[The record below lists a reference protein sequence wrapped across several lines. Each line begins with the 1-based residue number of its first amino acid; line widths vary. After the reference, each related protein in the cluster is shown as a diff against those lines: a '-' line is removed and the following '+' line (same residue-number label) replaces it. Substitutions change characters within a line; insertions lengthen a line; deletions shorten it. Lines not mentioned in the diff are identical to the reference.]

1 MALSYLKD
9 AVTAL
14 SRLFYPHI
22 CELCGTELNGPEEV
36 LCLHCSLALPRT
48 GLHKHANN
56 KVYQTFTGRIPVS
69 RATAFTYFTKEGM
82 MQHLLHRL
90 KYKSR
95 TDIADYLGKLFAADL
110 LTTGWLEG
118 IDLLIPVPL
127 HRRKAYRRG
136 FNQSDFIADGMAL
149 TAGLPV
155 DKAILSRVQDTESQ
169 TRKTRLERIDNVS
182 QVFRVQKPELING
195 KHILLI
201 DDVLTTGATLEA
213 AGLALLEAG
222 AANLSMAAL
231 ALASD

>member
-1 MALSYLKD
+1 MALPYLKD

-22 CELCGTELNGPEEV
+22 CELCGTELNGQEEV
-36 LCLHCSLALPRT
+36 LCLHCNLALPRT
-48 GLHKHANN
+48 GLHKHTIN
-56 KVYQTFTGRIPVS
+56 KVYQTFTGRVPVA

-95 TDIADYLGKLFAADL
+95 TGIADYLGKLFAADL
-110 LTTGWLEG
+110 VATGWLQG
-118 IDLLIPVPL
+118 IDLLIPIPL
-127 HRRKAYRRG
+127 HPRKAYRRG
-136 FNQSDFIADGMAL
+136 FNQSDLIAGGMAE

-155 DKAILSRVQDTESQ
+155 GKAILSRLQDTESQ
-169 TRKTRLERIDNVS
+169 TRKTRSERIDNVS
-182 QVFRVQKPELING
+182 EVFRVQKPELISG
-195 KHILLI
+195 KHVLLI

-222 AANLSMAAL
+222 AGNLSMATL